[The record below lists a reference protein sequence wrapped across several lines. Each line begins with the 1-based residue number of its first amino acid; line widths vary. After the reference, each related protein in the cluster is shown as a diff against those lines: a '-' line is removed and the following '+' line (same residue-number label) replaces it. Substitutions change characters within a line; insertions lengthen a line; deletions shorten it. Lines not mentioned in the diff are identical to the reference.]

1 MQAAASSV
9 ERGETT
15 GKGIRNRGPGRGQG
29 EKDGVAGQWQPYSEG
44 EKAPAGAGKTSAAPP
59 IAMNTFQKCGK
70 KCIQQLAFNEIQ
82 MMMGMQKNVEYKR
95 RGAVHTREKTGPLSD
110 FPIWVTI
117 CGVVADH
124 RGGKQ
129 SL

>member
-1 MQAAASSV
+1 MV
-9 ERGETT
+9 
-15 GKGIRNRGPGRGQG
+15 KGVV
-29 EKDGVAGQWQPYSEG
+29 GVGVGVSHGSIWFLRLSGLIWTPENLGYFF
-44 EKAPAGAGKTSAAPP
+44 
-59 IAMNTFQKCGK
+59 AMNTFQKCGK
-70 KCIQQLAFNEIQ
+70 KCIQQSAFNEIQ

-110 FPIWVTI
+110 LPIWVTI